1 MNWLL
6 RLGLTLLA
14 ISISMDFKINQTNLS
29 QERPSPILIQI
40 FASIRIFI
48 QYLQSP
54 HITDDFKMECYL
66 RNIIF
71 PFNRSR
77 HQPSFMSPN

>member
-48 QYLQSP
+48 QYLQSLY
-54 HITDDFKMECYL
+54 ITDDF
-66 RNIIF
+66 
-71 PFNRSR
+71 
-77 HQPSFMSPN
+77 

>member
-40 FASIRIFI
+40 FASILIFI

-54 HITDDFKMECYL
+54 HITDDF
-66 RNIIF
+66 
-71 PFNRSR
+71 
-77 HQPSFMSPN
+77 

>member
-14 ISISMDFKINQTNLS
+14 ISISMDFKINQTDLS
-29 QERPSPILIQI
+29 QERPSPILTQI

-48 QYLQSP
+48 QYLQSLY
-54 HITDDFKMECYL
+54 IIDDF
-66 RNIIF
+66 
-71 PFNRSR
+71 
-77 HQPSFMSPN
+77 